1 MEDFCPK
8 QMEAKEKPVSTL
20 PFPEERI
27 LKQAIV
33 PRLVQDCNDLG
44 LALSLYG
51 RHCKKVFDN
60 AHSFAVD
67 TFEDSD
73 SWRKDFADE
82 HLVFYYA
89 FGFGSSMAKEQVLHL
104 CDHRKQVNLSQ
115 GQRVA
120 VLLIEKEL
128 NMIFALFGEDND

>member
-1 MEDFCPK
+1 M
-8 QMEAKEKPVSTL
+8 SIL
-20 PFPEERI
+20 PFPEETI

-60 AHSFAVD
+60 AHSFGVD

-82 HLVFYYA
+82 HLIFHYA
-89 FGFGSSMAKEQVLHL
+89 LSFSPNTPRGRVVELCERRKE
-104 CDHRKQVNLSQ
+104 VNLSQ

-128 NMIFALFGEDND
+128 NMIFGLFGEDND